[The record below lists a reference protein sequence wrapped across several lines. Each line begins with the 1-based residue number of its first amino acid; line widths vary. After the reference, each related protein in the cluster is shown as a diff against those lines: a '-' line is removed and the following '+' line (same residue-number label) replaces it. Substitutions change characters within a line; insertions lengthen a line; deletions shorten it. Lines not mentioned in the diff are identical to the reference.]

1 MSSEFTELC
10 AMYGLSPSNPDAI
23 DIITD
28 DCNGKA
34 TDDHDSDWERF
45 EELCFELGVDPED
58 PDAHFKLYDPEDD
71 EDDLYDYNY

>member
-34 TDDHDSDWERF
+34 TDDYDSDWERF

-58 PDAHFKLYDPEDD
+58 PDAHYELYDPEDD